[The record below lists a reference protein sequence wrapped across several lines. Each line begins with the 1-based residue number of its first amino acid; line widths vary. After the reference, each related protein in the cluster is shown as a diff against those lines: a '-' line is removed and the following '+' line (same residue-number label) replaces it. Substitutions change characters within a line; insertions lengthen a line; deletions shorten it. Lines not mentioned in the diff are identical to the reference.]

1 MLSQAQ
7 KQVSRKVL
15 GTDAASEVAQTAE
28 STKKLHTSAAAS
40 AIGTLVRFLHACMRH
55 TASWWVL
62 TSAPMAGWGAMLCCR
77 PPATMPPYQEGG
89 VCRCLLHHPRHLASC
104 INRLCESHPWDL

>member
-15 GTDAASEVAQTAE
+15 GADAASEVAQTAE

-40 AIGTLVRFLHACMRH
+40 AIGTLVRYLHAGQCGTQRH
-55 TASWWVL
+55 
-62 TSAPMAGWGAMLCCR
+62 P
-77 PPATMPPYQEGG
+77 G
-89 VCRCLLHHPRHLASC
+89 VC
-104 INRLCESHPWDL
+104 

>member
-15 GTDAASEVAQTAE
+15 GADAASEVAQTAE

-40 AIGTLVRFLHACMRH
+40 AIGSLVRFLHA
-55 TASWWVL
+55 V
-62 TSAPMAGWGAMLCCR
+62 
-77 PPATMPPYQEGG
+77 
-89 VCRCLLHHPRHLASC
+89 RCGT
-104 INRLCESHPWDL
+104 

>member
-40 AIGTLVRFLHACMRH
+40 AIGTLVSCLHVGRY
-55 TASWWVL
+55 
-62 TSAPMAGWGAMLCCR
+62 GA
-77 PPATMPPYQEGG
+77 Q
-89 VCRCLLHHPRHLASC
+89 RHLGGC
-104 INRLCESHPWDL
+104 

>member
-15 GTDAASEVAQTAE
+15 GADAASEVAQTAE

-40 AIGTLVRFLHACMRH
+40 AIGSLVRFLHAVRH
-55 TASWWVL
+55 IEASWRVL
-62 TSAPMAGWGAMLCCR
+62 RGAPVAGWIAM
-77 PPATMPPYQEGG
+77 
-89 VCRCLLHHPRHLASC
+89 H
-104 INRLCESHPWDL
+104 